1 MQDSSSAMSTYLQ
14 PKAYLEQIPA
24 DVWHLI
30 LAHFCQHC
38 CRENVG
44 CAPQVF
50 FDRPAD
56 PSGFPDALCHDCQLE
71 LENPR
76 DGHLCKSH
84 SLGYRKYRANKT
96 TLWSLSLTS
105 RTLRRAAQPV
115 MYHLYVPDGDY
126 SQLFRFIGSVTKNNH
141 LACFVKSLALG
152 RVTNHDRA
160 MSWHCSLTSPSAMN
174 LRAFTFPPCG
184 PESLKF
190 SDMSLFAN
198 FIRLFPA
205 LSNLSLNEGRD
216 FSSLDYVPASLQQ
229 PRELPLR
236 SIQLVGVGE
245 GRSTYE
251 RPSRL
256 SRMAA
261 RIVELSTNLQVLK
274 LHLCVDLIAPG
285 LSLSQLQVLHIT
297 ESWLEAE
304 RVRYILNACTALRE
318 FVYETAFLHLG
329 PPRERPTPE
338 LTFLSPSDCIRALER
353 FKTTL
358 RTLELSFYDSL
369 AASRFASSS
378 GITTLANFSNL
389 QNLLL
394 EWHVICGNNGEDSAE
409 SLFETQ
415 ASDSCL
421 LTDLLPKCIQ
431 SLVIINCVHGYPPER
446 LQQALEGLALAK
458 ADGHFINLQRIGC
471 DIIRVYGE
479 WKYRKHPWELELS
492 SIKNRFR
499 TSGVQVDFRLEWECR
514 ARGSMWPFWS
524 KAGHYDYVFDDGL
537 RCCLNR
543 DFRGPPMPLPEW
555 DDDDD
560 L

>member
-1 MQDSSSAMSTYLQ
+1 MSTYLQ
-14 PKAYLEQIPA
+14 PKAYLEQMPA
-24 DVWHLI
+24 DVLHLI
-30 LAHFCQHC
+30 LAYFCQHC
-38 CRENVG
+38 CRKNVG

-50 FDRPAD
+50 FDRPVG
-56 PSGFPDALCHDCQLE
+56 PSGFPDALCHDCQFE
-71 LENPR
+71 LENPC
-76 DGHLCKSH
+76 DGHSCKSH
-84 SLGYRKYRANKT
+84 SLGYRKYRVDKT
-96 TLWSLSLTS
+96 TLWSLALTS
-105 RTLRRAAQPV
+105 RTLRGAAQPI
-115 MYHLYVPDGDY
+115 MYHLYMPDGDY
-126 SQLFRFIGSVTKNNH
+126 PQLFRFIGSMTKNNH

-160 MSWHCSLTSPSAMN
+160 MSWHRSLTSPSAMN
-174 LRAFTFPPCG
+174 LRTFTFPLYG
-184 PESLKF
+184 PESLDF
-190 SDMSLFAN
+190 SDMSLVAN

-216 FSSLDYVPASLQQ
+216 FSALDYVPASLQQ

-245 GRSTYE
+245 GRSTFE

-261 RIVELSTNLQVLK
+261 RIVELSTNLQLLK

-285 LSLSQLQVLHIT
+285 LSLSRLQVLHIT

-318 FVYETAFLHLG
+318 FVYETAFLYLG

-338 LTFLSPSDCIRALER
+338 LTFLGPSDCIRALER

-369 AASRFASSS
+369 EASRFAPSPR
-378 GITTLANFSNL
+378 IITLANFGNL
-389 QNLLL
+389 QHLLL
-394 EWHVICGNNGEDSAE
+394 EWHAICGDNGKDSAE
-409 SLFETQ
+409 SLFETK

-421 LTDLLPKCIQ
+421 LTNLLPECIQ
-431 SLVIINCVHGYPPER
+431 SVVIIDCRHGYRPER

-458 ADGHFINLQRIGC
+458 ADGHFINLRRVGC
-471 DIIRVYGE
+471 DIERVYQE
-479 WKYRKHPWELELS
+479 WKYRKHPWELEVS
-492 SIKNRFR
+492 SIKDSFR
-499 TSGVQVDFRLEWECR
+499 TLGVQVDFHLDWECR

-524 KAGHYDYVFDDGL
+524 KAGYFDFTFDDGT
-537 RCCLNR
+537 RCNR
-543 DFRGPPMPLPEW
+543 ASIGPPMPLPES
-555 DDDDD
+555 DDDDE